1 MILPD
6 PALLRARWAPVDA
19 GVAARIDPLALAGDD
34 GMLFCGPELTLAGRG
49 AAATLPLPRGLE
61 DAADVDAVVA
71 WLAAVPLAAPHDAGA
86 RAAEPAAADLPA
98 ARLAAAEPSP
108 AVVALGAL
116 PFDRAAPGTL
126 VVPSRVFARRRDGTA
141 WVVAVDP
148 VATAPPETA
157 GDGGGADLHSWLA
170 VATADTS
177 ELASRVGPGV
187 GSGAPGAAPVAAAE
201 AIWRPSGAAYASAVA
216 AAVRDI
222 RAGRLQKVVLA
233 RAVDLHFASV
243 PGTGAAGPS
252 PTAVVRRLWAG
263 HPAFHP
269 FSLPVPGGRFLGAS
283 PELIVA
289 RHGNQVTSLP
299 LAGTVALP
307 DGPGANAAV
316 ARLLASE
323 KDLLEHRLVVE
334 AVAAGLAARCT
345 DVEVPARPSVVRL
358 RSDARLGTLVRARA
372 GGGAATALHLV
383 AELHPTPAVG
393 GVARDVALAR
403 IAELE
408 PIDRGYWAGP
418 VGWVDGGGNGEWVLA
433 IRSTTLAGQT
443 ARVFAGAGIVA
454 ASDPDAELA
463 ETTVKLRPV
472 VEALAPGSPALVPAT
487 PPGPPDAPRP
497 APPAGV
503 PEPPARRR

>member
-1 MILPD
+1 MSLPD
-6 PALLRARWAPVDA
+6 PALLRARWAPVDTD
-19 GVAARIDPLALAGDD
+19 VAARLDPLALAGDG
-34 GMLFCGPELTLAGRG
+34 GMLLCGPELTLAGRG
-49 AAATLPLPRGLE
+49 TAATLPLPRGLE
-61 DAADVDAVVA
+61 GTADVDAVVA
-71 WLAAVPLAAPHDAGA
+71 WLAAVPLAGPQDGTG
-86 RAAEPAAADLPA
+86 AAEPA
-98 ARLAAAEPSP
+98 P

-126 VVPSRVFARRRDGTA
+126 VVPSRLFARRRDGTA

-148 VATAPPETA
+148 VGTPPSDGTGDDGSA
-157 GDGGGADLHSWLA
+157 GLRTWLA
-170 VATADTS
+170 TTAVAS
-177 ELASRVGPGV
+177 GVASRA
-187 GSGAPGAAPVAAAE
+187 GSGATPGAAGAGGAGVTASAE
-201 AIWRPSGAAYASAVA
+201 ATWRPPGAAYASAVS

-233 RAVDLHFASV
+233 RAVDLRFVPV
-243 PGTGAAGPS
+243 PGSGAAGPS

-263 HPAFHP
+263 DPAFHP
-269 FSLPVPGGRFLGAS
+269 FSLPVPGGRFVGAS

-289 RHGNQVTSLP
+289 RHGNVVTSLP

-307 DGPGANAAV
+307 DGPGAEVAV

-323 KDLLEHRLVVE
+323 KDLVEHRLVVE

-372 GGGAATALHLV
+372 GGGPSSALHLV

-393 GVARDVALAR
+393 GVARDAALAC

-418 VGWVDGGGNGEWVLA
+418 VGWVDGRGNGEWILA

-454 ASDPDAELA
+454 ASDPGAELA

-472 VEALAPGSPALVPAT
+472 LDALAPGSAALLPAT

-497 APPAGV
+497 APPAAH